1 MRYMLDSNVVIE
13 LLRKAPE
20 RLVRRL
26 NSCPEKDIGISTIVL
41 AELEFGVLRSGN
53 PARNRRAVDLVTEEL
68 AIVPFDEAAAVEYG
82 RVRLELEER
91 GKVIGPLDMLIAA
104 HARSA
109 HVTLVTNNLR
119 EFQRV
124 AALLIESW

>member
-1 MRYMLDSNVVIE
+1 MRFMLDSNVVIE

-20 RLVRRL
+20 RLVRKL
-26 NSCPEKDIGISTIVL
+26 NSYAEKEIGISTIVL

-53 PARNRRAVDLVTEEL
+53 PTRNRRAVDLVTEEL
-68 AIVPFDEAAAVEYG
+68 AIIPFDEAAAVEYG
-82 RVRLELEER
+82 KVRLELEER

-109 HVTLVTNNLR
+109 DVTLVTNNLR

-124 AALLIESW
+124 TALLVESW

>member
-26 NSCPEKDIGISTIVL
+26 NSYPEKNIGISTIVL

-53 PARNRRAVDLVTEEL
+53 PTRNRKAVDLVTEEL
-68 AIVPFDEAAAVEYG
+68 ALIPFDEAAAVEYG
-82 RVRLELEER
+82 KVRLELEER

-124 AALLIESW
+124 AALLVERW

>member
-13 LLRKAPE
+13 LMRKAPE

-26 NSCPEKDIGISTIVL
+26 NSHSEKDIGISTIVL
-41 AELEFGVLRSGN
+41 AELEFGVLRSGD
-53 PARNRRAVDLVTEEL
+53 PRRNRRAVDLVTEEL
-68 AIVPFDEAAAVEYG
+68 AIIPFDEAAAVEYG
-82 RVRLELEER
+82 KVRLGLEER

-109 HVTLVTNNLR
+109 QVTLVTSNLR

-124 AALLIESW
+124 PELLVESW

>member
-1 MRYMLDSNVVIE
+1 MRYMLDSNIVIE

-26 NSCPEKDIGISTIVL
+26 NSYSEKDIGISTIVL

-53 PARNRRAVDLVTEEL
+53 PTRNRRAVDLVTEEL
-68 AIVPFDEAAAVEYG
+68 AIIPFDEAAAVEYG
-82 RVRLELEER
+82 KVRLELEER

-124 AALLIESW
+124 AALRVESW